1 MATRLSDGIPVTT
14 EWLNNLVDE
23 INVLRNGGGNS
34 GGQNSTAAATVV
46 DFFGP
51 GLSGSSSIQVLTG
64 TVTGQVTA
72 SADVFEADV
81 NFAVPFAD
89 ANVFVVCTPTFAS
102 TGSRNGKPAKAAASV
117 CSVTDSL
124 FKLAVMLVDDGNQT
138 AGSKQVTVNYI
149 AIGKKK

>member
-23 INVLRNGGGNS
+23 INALRNNS
-34 GGQNSTAAATVV
+34 STSSTAGTTSTAV
-46 DFFGP
+46 DFILP
-51 GLSGSSSIQVLTG
+51 GFSGTSPVQVLTG
-64 TVTGQVTA
+64 TVSGQVTT

-89 ANVFVVCTPTFAS
+89 TNVFVICTPTFAS

-117 CSVTDSL
+117 CAVTESA
-124 FKLAVMLVDDGNQT
+124 FKLAVMLVDDSTQT
-138 AGSKQVTVNYI
+138 AGTKQVTVNYI